1 MSGTHTHRR
10 HETELVVDPAIPTI
24 VVTREFEAPPARVF
38 RAWTDP
44 ELVVRWLGPRDLTLR
59 IDQLD
64 ARTGGT
70 YRYCH
75 SDGTEEYGFYGVF
88 HEVRPDERI
97 VQTFSFDGAPDEV
110 MLETIVFEDLGGRTR
125 VVSTSVSDS
134 LAARDQ
140 AVAAGMEHGVR
151 ESYERLDEVLA
162 D

>member
-75 SDGTEEYGFYGVF
+75 SDGTEEYGF
-88 HEVRPDERI
+88 
-97 VQTFSFDGAPDEV
+97 
-110 MLETIVFEDLGGRTR
+110 
-125 VVSTSVSDS
+125 
-134 LAARDQ
+134 
-140 AVAAGMEHGVR
+140 
-151 ESYERLDEVLA
+151 
-162 D
+162 